1 MAGTRGVFFAQASTV
16 RWAKS
21 GSKIVALSSH
31 RSGDHA
37 NPDPDG
43 LEESSPD
50 HETKGH
56 LDGKS
61 EGPPNEV
68 TQMKRLVEQRAHN
81 LAPLQVRVT
90 LQPRPSP

>member
-1 MAGTRGVFFAQASTV
+1 MAGTRAVFLARASTV
-16 RWAKS
+16 RRVKS

-37 NPDPDG
+37 NADPDG

-56 LDGKS
+56 LDGKP
-61 EGPPNEV
+61 EGHPSEV
-68 TQMKRLVEQRAHN
+68 TKMKRLIEQKAHN
-81 LAPLQVRVT
+81 LAPCKSV
-90 LQPRPSP
+90 